1 MVRYVMLLKFTD
13 KGIGT
18 IKDSPSRAEAFRAA
32 ASKAGA
38 VVESQFWTLGEY
50 DGMVVIQAP
59 DEATAVGLALELG
72 RHGNVRTWMLRA
84 FDAGEFKGILSK
96 MP

>member
-1 MVRYVMLLKFTD
+1 MVRFVMLLKFTD
-13 KGIGT
+13 KGIAT
-18 IKDSPSRAEAFRAA
+18 VKDSPSRAESFRAA

-50 DGMVVIQAP
+50 DGVLAFQAP
-59 DEATAVGLALELG
+59 DEPTAVGLVLELG
-72 RHGNVRTWMLRA
+72 RHGNIRTCLLRA
-84 FDAGEFKGILSK
+84 FDAGEFKGILDK

>member
-1 MVRYVMLLKFTD
+1 MLLKFTD
-13 KGIGT
+13 KGIAT
-18 IKDSPSRAEAFRAA
+18 VKDSPSRAEAFRAA

-50 DGMVVIQAP
+50 DGVLVFQAP
-59 DEATAVGLALELG
+59 DEPTAVGLALELG
-72 RHGNVRTWMLRA
+72 RHGNVRTCLLRA

>member
-1 MVRYVMLLKFTD
+1 MLLKFTD
-13 KGIGT
+13 KGIAT
-18 IKDSPSRAEAFRAA
+18 VKDSPSRAEAFRAA

-50 DGMVVIQAP
+50 DGVLVFQAP
-59 DEATAVGLALELG
+59 DEPTAVGLALELG
-72 RHGNVRTWMLRA
+72 RHGNVRTCLLRA
-84 FDAGEFKGILSK
+84 FDAAEFKGILSK

>member
-1 MVRYVMLLKFTD
+1 MVRFVMLLKFTD
-13 KGIGT
+13 KGMAT
-18 IKDSPSRAEAFRAA
+18 VKDSPSRAEAFRVAA
-32 ASKAGA
+32 TKAGA

-50 DGMVVIQAP
+50 DGVLVFQAP
-59 DEATAVGLALELG
+59 DEPTAVGLALGLG
-72 RHGNVRTWMLRA
+72 QHGNVRTCLLRA

>member
-1 MVRYVMLLKFTD
+1 MVRFVALLKFTD
-13 KGIGT
+13 KGIAT
-18 IKDSPSRAEAFRAA
+18 VKDSPSRAEAFRAA

-50 DGMVVIQAP
+50 DGVLVLQAP
-59 DEATAVGLALELG
+59 DEPTAVGLALDLG
-72 RHGNVRTWMLRA
+72 RHGNVRTCLLRA
-84 FDAGEFKGILSK
+84 FDAGEFKGVLNK